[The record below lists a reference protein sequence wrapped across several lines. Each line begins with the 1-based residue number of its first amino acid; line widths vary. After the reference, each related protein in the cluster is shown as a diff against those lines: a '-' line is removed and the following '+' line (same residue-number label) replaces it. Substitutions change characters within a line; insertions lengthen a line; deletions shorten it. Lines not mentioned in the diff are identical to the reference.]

1 MNHQQ
6 PPYLLSVWWD
16 SLMFCH
22 LQSNTL
28 RIIGSRGVFLR
39 DDTVPVST
47 CHSNILAIT
56 TLLLYQLFS
65 CHENMVFYIGSVN
78 IL

>member
-16 SLMFCH
+16 SYVRH
-22 LQSNTL
+22 LRSNPL

-47 CHSNILAIT
+47 CHSTILAFT
-56 TLLLYQLFS
+56 MLLLYQLYS
-65 CHENMVFYIGSVN
+65 CHQNMVIYIGSVN